1 MYLEELRD
9 KYPSRFLEFYK
20 IDNFTDFITDI
31 EKIANRKG
39 CLLKGGVVDIDK
51 AYLLL
56 YQDFKNNKFGKITLD

>member
-1 MYLEELRD
+1 MD
-9 KYPSRFLEFYK
+9 S
-20 IDNFTDFITDI
+20 FTDFLTDI
-31 EKIANRKG
+31 EKIAKRKG